1 MASKVS
7 PGTCL
12 LCRAPLTKRK
22 ALKHGMACL
31 QASGWPT
38 GKKPS
43 LLIMIQ
49 GRYNKD
55 YWLVV
60 LARHDA
66 WLRELDRL
74 IRDVWVECCDHL
86 SSFKI
91 GGVAYESDSTFSTGA
106 MSVPLARLVSPGS
119 TFTYDY
125 DFGSTTS
132 LDLKVIGE
140 TPIALPG
147 GPLCLIARNDPP
159 AIPCDLCGGKAAVI
173 QDDPDDDIPHYY
185 CRACLVSTEHD
196 PDYVETI
203 ANSPRNGVCGY
214 TEDIAAALSWYPP
227 GRSTGEVVSEEPD
240 EVLPDDDAEVNAAIV
255 AVIQDIGPDID
266 AFVQEEGAAHG
277 DRGACMAGD
286 TILAFCTFMHLLSG
300 TKIDA
305 WDVPSVQRCL
315 IEHLA
320 QNLLTPDD
328 WLKNAVPILCRF
340 LSRMEAS
347 GRITN
352 ASELIA
358 ALKQAEPAFQ
368 EAATSPEKGRAIF
381 EYILMKAEEAGI
393 SITDIDAS
401 FAFAVKELARMAGI
415 DPDDEEVRKRLSG
428 LLDSG
433 ITEAFSS
440 KLRAT
445 MIFGRCDEFCR
456 RFKDDTIL
464 ERCRRIFTALADHP
478 AEPLLRGGG
487 ALWSAA
493 IIYAACQDED
503 LIRPGKGAPPLGQEI
518 GFFFGFERSSIRNKV
533 RAMRALLPE

>member
-1 MASKVS
+1 MAPKAS

-12 LCRAPLTKRK
+12 LCRAPVTKRR

-43 LLIMIQ
+43 LLIVIQ

-60 LARHDA
+60 LARHGARLKD
-66 WLRELDRL
+66 LDRL

-91 GGVAYESDSTFSTGA
+91 GGVAYDSDDEYSRNA
-106 MSVPLARLVSPGS
+106 MGVPLSHLVSPGS
-119 TFTYDY
+119 TFSYDY

-140 TPIALPG
+140 TPVAPPG
-147 GPLCLIARNDPP
+147 GPLCLIARNNPP
-159 AIPCDLCGGKAAVI
+159 AIPCDLCGGEAAFI
-173 QDDPDDDIPHYY
+173 LDDPDEDIPHYY
-185 CRACLVSTEHD
+185 CRECLSSTDHD
-196 PDYVETI
+196 PDCVETI

-214 TEDIAAALSWYPP
+214 AEDPIAAHLWYPP
-227 GRSTGEVVSEEPD
+227 GWSTDGIVPEEPD
-240 EVLPDDDAEVNAAIV
+240 EIPDDDEAEVNAAIA

-266 AFVQEEGAAHG
+266 AFVEEEGAVYG
-277 DRGACMAGD
+277 DKDACMAGD
-286 TILAFCTFMHLLSG
+286 TIIAFCTFMHLLYG
-300 TKIDA
+300 AKIDV
-305 WDVPSVQRCL
+305 WDAPSVQRCL
-315 IEHLA
+315 IGHLA
-320 QNLLTPDD
+320 QNPIFLDD
-328 WLKNAVPILCRF
+328 WPESAVPILCRF

-347 GRITN
+347 GSLTN

-368 EAATSPEKGRAIF
+368 EAATSPEKSQAIF
-381 EYILMKAEEAGI
+381 RYILMKAKEAGI

-415 DPDDEEVRKRLSG
+415 DLDNKEVRERLSS

-440 KLRAT
+440 RLCVT
-445 MIFGRCDEFCR
+445 MIFERCEDFCK

-464 ERCRRIFTALADHP
+464 EHCRRIVTILSDHP
-478 AEPLLRGGG
+478 TAPLLRGDGV
-487 ALWSAA
+487 LWSAA
-493 IIYAACQDED
+493 IVYAACQDED
-503 LIRPGKGAPPLGQEI
+503 LIRSGKGAPPLGQEI
-518 GFFFGFERSSIRNKV
+518 SFFFGFERASIRNKV